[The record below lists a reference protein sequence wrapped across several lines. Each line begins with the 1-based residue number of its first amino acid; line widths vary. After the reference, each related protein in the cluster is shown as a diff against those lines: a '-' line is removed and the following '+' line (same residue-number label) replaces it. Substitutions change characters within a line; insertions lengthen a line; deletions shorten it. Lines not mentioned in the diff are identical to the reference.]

1 MATSP
6 RRVVYV
12 TSSTHKK
19 QEALLFQSEALL
31 RSGAPVRD
39 KFEFVFVQVP
49 VKETLEEDLETMVR
63 AEVLS
68 AYSQVRIPCIV
79 EHAGLIFDGY
89 DRYPGGL
96 TKPMWNTL
104 QDRFLEETH
113 SANRRATARAVVAY
127 CDGLAVKTF
136 EGSTPGVLADR
147 VRGKREFYWD
157 TVFIPDDPTGKSKGL
172 TYSEVVDDPGL
183 GLAHKVLHL
192 SQSFRA
198 MRQLLEFIQE
208 SPPPKLWSWTA

>member
-1 MATSP
+1 MARP
-6 RRVVYV
+6 LRQIVYV
-12 TSSTHKK
+12 TASSHKQ
-19 QEALLFQSEALL
+19 QETLLFQAEGNLD
-31 RSGAPVRD
+31 SGERVREM
-39 KFEFVFVQVP
+39 FEFAFVQVP
-49 VKETLEEDLETMVR
+49 VKETLEEDLDKMVR

-68 AYSQVRIPCIV
+68 AYGQVRVPCIV

-89 DRYPGGL
+89 AQYPGGL

-104 QDRFLEETH
+104 RDRFLEETH
-113 SANRRATARAVVAY
+113 SASRRVTARAVVAY
-127 CDGLAVKTF
+127 CDGLNVKTF
-136 EGSTPGVLADR
+136 AGSTPGVLADR

-172 TYSEVVDDPGL
+172 TYSEVVDDLSL

-198 MRQLLEFIQE
+198 MRQFLDFILK
-208 SPPPKLWSWTA
+208 SPPPKLWSWAA